1 MREEKSNS
9 VEDSRN
15 FGYENDRACPDIAH
29 YNYTLRFRSCGLSR
43 GAGFAPSH
51 LWLCPKNPVGD
62 SQPPTPLTKE

>member
-9 VEDSRN
+9 VEDNRN

-43 GAGFAPSH
+43 GAGR
-51 LWLCPKNPVGD
+51 CPVPLRT
-62 SQPPTPLTKE
+62 QP